1 MVSTLNDFSI
11 VFIVVTWLTWSQLLV
26 ANTKQSR
33 QAMDADIV
41 KKESYAVVS
50 TQASPRLGAYDQ
62 RHINRVVEIMY
73 SNELSSTY
81 T

>member
-1 MVSTLNDFSI
+1 
-11 VFIVVTWLTWSQLLV
+11 
-26 ANTKQSR
+26 
-33 QAMDADIV
+33 MDAHIA
-41 KKESYAVVS
+41 KKESYSVVS